1 MKPKVDSREPPEI
14 TEPFV
19 RAGWDKTALPCGD
32 FQFEGVGEAVI
43 LVERKTISQYL
54 TDMHSGQLVR
64 QVVRLKEA
72 ADFPWL
78 LLEGPINRYADDT
91 IDGRATWEQVFNQLA
106 TLQEMGL
113 MWERTASLAHTTTRV
128 FQLEERYRVK
138 EYHPS
143 AERHPS
149 GDERVGVLCR
159 IYGVGPA
166 SAQVILGLYP
176 TLLEVANASVP
187 QLMECPGV
195 GPKLARRVYEYFRA
209 GGKEG

>member
-1 MKPKVDSREPPEI
+1 MRPRVDSREPDTI

-32 FQFEGVGEAVI
+32 FQFEGVGETIV

-78 LLEGPINRYADDT
+78 LLEGPINRFGDDT
-91 IDGRATWEQVFNQLA
+91 IEGHATWEQVFNQLA
-106 TLQEMGL
+106 TLQELGL
-113 MWERTASLAHTTTRV
+113 MWERTASLSHTILRV
-128 FQLEERYRVK
+128 FQLEKRYGTK

-143 AERHPS
+143 TERHPS
-149 GDERVGVLCR
+149 GDERVGVLSR
-159 IYGVGPA
+159 VYGIETA
-166 SAQVILGLYP
+166 KAQAILLLYP
-176 TLLEVANASVP
+176 TLVEVANASVE
-187 QLMECPGV
+187 QLMEAPDI
-195 GPKLARRVYEYFRA
+195 GPKLARRVYEYFRE
-209 GGKEG
+209 GGKGQ